1 MICSNENSILENLG
15 EISRITLTLNKL
27 EGKEYNFIEDK
38 KNEKYKKFIDILLK
52 VIKECF
58 LTLLYLLLIIVS
70 SFFIVYLLLILT

>member
-1 MICSNENSILENLG
+1 MICNNENLILENLG

-70 SFFIVYLLLILT
+70 SFFIV